1 MEEKDYIIVA
11 YGDSITKGVIYN
23 SENKRYTTLKDNFI
37 NLVSDSIKGTI
48 YNAGKF
54 GSTISRGMNKLYTD
68 VICKSPD
75 IVLIEFGGN
84 DCDFNWTEI
93 ARSPEKVHKPNTD
106 IFLFKDT
113 LLDMIKTFTISNI
126 KPVLMT
132 LPPLD
137 PLKYFNWI
145 SKDDS
150 KAKENILN
158 WLGSKDALFNW
169 HNTYNQVISEVAIYT
184 KTPLIDVRGAFLKTD
199 NYSTLLC
206 SDGIHPNPD
215 GHTFISEI
223 LLNYLKDNFNFLL
236 KNNL

>member
-1 MEEKDYIIVA
+1 MEEKDYVIVA

-23 SENKRYTTLKDNFI
+23 SEDKKYTTLKDNFI
-37 NLVSDSIKGTI
+37 NIVSDSIKGTI

-54 GSTISRGMNKLYTD
+54 GSTISRGMTKLYSD
-68 VICKSPD
+68 VIRKTPD

-84 DCDFNWTEI
+84 DCNFNWAEI
-93 ARSPEKVHKPNTD
+93 ATNPEELHKPNTD

-113 LLDMIKTFTISNI
+113 LIEMIKAFTSSNI
-126 KPVLMT
+126 KPILLT

-150 KAKENILN
+150 KSKENILN
-158 WLGSKDALFNW
+158 WLGSKDTLFNW

-184 KTPLIDVRGAFLKTD
+184 RTPMIDIRGAFLKTS
-199 NYSTLLC
+199 NYSKLLC
-206 SDGIHPNPD
+206 SDGIHPNSE
-215 GHTFISEI
+215 GHTFIAEI
-223 LLNYLKDNFNFLL
+223 LLSYIKDNFNFLL
-236 KNNL
+236 KNKV